1 MKKMRISLLATFLV
15 IVFCAVSGT
24 IVSADTKIKFNKKNF
39 PNEFL
44 RQEIYN
50 SVDVNEDGYLSK
62 NEINTTEELEI
73 NMYRLGT
80 NHEDGCIDCGTSYS
94 KEEWAKYCIFD
105 CKGLEYF
112 KNLKELKISV
122 YTDYYDL
129 GIKCRIKN
137 LDKLN
142 KLTKLEKLTLT
153 GDKVTEKLDLSK
165 LKNLKKLDVGFYN
178 LKKINVNG
186 LKKLKDLSISQSK
199 IKKIDVSENK
209 NLKDIYINSKNLKN
223 IDLSTNKN
231 LEEIMIWSDK
241 LKKLDLS
248 NNKKLTYVSTITPKL
263 KNINLKGCK
272 KIKQFSIEG
281 IYKKIDLSTNTS
293 LKKIWFYSSKLEKII
308 LPKKNKIRWIYLDET
323 PVKNINVSR
332 LNPKTLTVLNL
343 PCTNIEKLDI
353 SKLTG
358 LKMLRVPDSTDV
370 IKAEGQKAKVVRCGE
385 TYSEYIAKYGK

>member
-1 MKKMRISLLATFLV
+1 MKKIRISLLATLLV

-24 IVSADTKIKFNKKNF
+24 MVSANTKIKFNKKNF

-44 RQEIYN
+44 RQVIYDE
-50 SVDVNEDGYLSK
+50 VDVNEDGYLSK
-62 NEINTTEELEI
+62 KEINTTEELEI

-80 NHEDGCIDCGTSYS
+80 NHEDGCIDCGTAYS
-94 KEEWAKYCIFD
+94 KEDWSKYCIFN

-112 KNLKELKISV
+112 KNLKKLEISV
-122 YTDYYDL
+122 YTDYYNL

-142 KLTKLEKLTLT
+142 NLTKLEKLTLS
-153 GDKVTEKLDLSK
+153 GDKVTEKIDLSK
-165 LKNLKKLDVGFYN
+165 LKKLKKLTVDFYN
-178 LKKINVNG
+178 LEKINLKG
-186 LKKLKDLSISQSK
+186 LKKLKDLSIYKGK

-209 NLKDIYINSKNLKN
+209 NLKDIYISSKNLKN

-231 LEEIMIWSDK
+231 LEEIMIQSDK

-272 KIKQFSIEG
+272 KIKKFSIEG

-308 LPKKNKIRWIYLDET
+308 LPKENKIKWIYADDT
-323 PVKNINVSR
+323 PIKNINVSR
-332 LNPKTLTVLNL
+332 LNPDTLTILNI
-343 PCTNIEKLDI
+343 PCTNLKKVDI
-353 SKLTG
+353 SKLTS
-358 LKMLRVPDSTDV
+358 LKILRVPDSTEV

-385 TYSEYIAKYGK
+385 TFSEYIAKYGK